1 VRELKIERAAPKTK
15 GIRGRTFATLAELEG
30 ALTIYI
36 RSYTH
41 HRLHFGIDSH
51 TPEENERLVA

>member
-1 VRELKIERAAPKTK
+1 VREPKVERAALKTE

-36 RSYTH
+36 RS
-41 HRLHFGIDSH
+41 
-51 TPEENERLVA
+51 